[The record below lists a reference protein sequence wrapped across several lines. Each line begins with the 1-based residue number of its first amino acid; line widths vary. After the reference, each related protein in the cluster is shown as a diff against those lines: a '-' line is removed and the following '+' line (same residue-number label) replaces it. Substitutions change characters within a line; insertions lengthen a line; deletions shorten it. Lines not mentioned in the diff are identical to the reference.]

1 MNFLMVYVAIDT
13 DGIRKLPHE
22 ERIEKLN
29 DILKNSEDESERW
42 DAVWMLGEMAEE
54 TGLKGPIFEKAGEML
69 AWSLKHDENSVVRHE
84 ISYQIAGRGY
94 HKHVPDLIESALHD
108 KSALVRHE
116 SCECLSIIHAL
127 DSKPHVEKLLD
138 DPEDLVRETAQFVLK
153 RMERTKDKE
162 YDRMLSSF

>member
-1 MNFLMVYVAIDT
+1 MDFLMGQVSLDT

-22 ERIEKLN
+22 ERINKLN

-42 DAVWMLGEMAEE
+42 DAVWMLGELAEE
-54 TGLKGPIFEKAGEML
+54 TGLKGPIFDKAGELL
-69 AWSLKHDENSVVRHE
+69 AWSLKNDDNSVVRHE

-94 HKHVPDLIESALHD
+94 HKHIPDLIESALYD
-108 KSALVRHE
+108 KSSLVRHE

-127 DSKPHVEKLLD
+127 DAKPHIEKLLD
-138 DPEDLVRETAQFVLK
+138 DPVDVVRETARFVLK
-153 RMERTKDKE
+153 RMERIKDKE